1 MALTAVDDQ
10 APLREHL
17 RDMGPLPDQ
26 QGDRDMDVGVRSL
39 GVPKMPTSL
48 RACYLLCSPQPK

>member
-17 RDMGPLPDQ
+17 CDMGPLPDR
-26 QGDRDMDVGVRSL
+26 QGNRDRDVGVRSHM
-39 GVPKMPTSL
+39 GPCNEGPWGS
-48 RACYLLCSPQPK
+48 